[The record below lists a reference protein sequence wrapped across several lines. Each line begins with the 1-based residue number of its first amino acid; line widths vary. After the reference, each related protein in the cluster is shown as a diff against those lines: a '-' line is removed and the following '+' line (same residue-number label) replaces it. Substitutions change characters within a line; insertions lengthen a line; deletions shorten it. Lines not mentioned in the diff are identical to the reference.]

1 MRYFFALVFLLISK
15 YSFEQNSNNTI
26 LQKGFYKNYNEFITN
41 NPSVK
46 DEFTTSYYTKTK
58 TDPTI
63 ISAEYKLIDTI
74 KEINHIWGF
83 CDGNDVFVRYPHT
96 FLNNSLFWKLEL
108 RGKFSFFTYAYKS
121 GVGVGS
127 PLVSAIS
134 AVVTTSIA
142 PKTFACFIIDQYGRF
157 TDPDIHTLKKQLKP
171 YPELFNSF
179 NKKTIELGF
188 PEFPDSQDFESDA
201 KYQQR
206 MDLIKEYL
214 IKLNEIIK
222 N

>member
-1 MRYFFALVFLLISK
+1 MLFISK
-15 YSFEQNSNNTI
+15 HSFEQTFNSSI

-46 DEFTTSYYTKTK
+46 DEFITTYYAKSK
-58 TDPTI
+58 TDSTI
-63 ISAEYKLIDTI
+63 ISAEYKLIDTT

-83 CDGNDVFVRYPHT
+83 CDGYYVFVRYPHT

-108 RGKFSFFTYAYKS
+108 RGRFSFFTYAYKS
-121 GVGVGS
+121 GVGVGT
-127 PLVSAIS
+127 PLMSAIS
-134 AVVTTSIA
+134 ALVTTSIA
-142 PKTFACFIIDQYGRF
+142 PKTFACFIIDQYGKF
-157 TDPDIHTLKKQLKP
+157 TDPDIHFVKKLLKP
-171 YPELFNSF
+171 NPELLNSF

-188 PEFPDSQDFESDA
+188 PEFPDSQDFESDE

-214 IKLNEIIK
+214 LQLNK
-222 N
+222 QVN